1 MDAKDFMPDEAAIA
15 AIRAKLERYEA
26 DREVAAKRV
35 RLRVPIYL
43 GIVLA
48 VVLVLAWAF
57 NSFADPSEQWLSAPH
72 VFLYVGGVIAAIIA
86 YVYAT
91 GPATDLQ
98 QEFRAQLFP
107 IVFGFIKDFK
117 YRRGGEPDSYGRLPP
132 QTIGSFNQRGFD
144 DIISGIYGG
153 SRFELYEAS
162 FSTKSGK
169 NTTTRNFRG
178 IVMAFELATPFPGLL
193 IATRKTGK
201 VVTFFSEIFGGD
213 RMEELTSGNE
223 ALDSAYDFRSD
234 NVEAARPLV
243 IGHLMQALQWLGE
256 MWPGEPVRIGLHGAD
271 GFLLIPH
278 EKNFFEL
285 PGIGTTLDYSAHIA
299 PMLAD
304 MAQLLATTSL
314 VRKVGTAGD
323 GAAQAEA

>member
-26 DREVAAKRV
+26 ERRVAAGRV

-48 VVLVLAWAF
+48 IVLVLAWAF
-57 NSFADPSEQWLSAPH
+57 NSFAHPSEQWFSSPH
-72 VFLYVGGVIAAIIA
+72 VFLYVGGLIAAIIA

-98 QEFRAQLFP
+98 DFRGQLFP
-107 IVFGFIKDFK
+107 IVFGFIQDFK

-132 QTIGSFNQRGFD
+132 QTIGNFNQRGFD
-144 DIISGIYGG
+144 DIIAGTYGG

-169 NTTTRNFRG
+169 TTTRNFRG

-193 IATRKTGK
+193 IATRKTSK
-201 VVTFFSEIFGGD
+201 VVTFFGEIFGGD
-213 RMEELTSGNE
+213 KMEELTSGNE

-243 IGHLMQALQWLGE
+243 AGHLTQALQWLGE

-314 VRKVGTAGD
+314 VRKVGTAED
-323 GAAQAEA
+323 RAAQEGTG